1 MNPECDLKD
10 GPEKGIEPDS
20 ARGGEG
26 LIPVSLV
33 TGFLGSGKTTL
44 IRRILRDP
52 AMARTAVIVNEFG
65 EIALDHELI
74 ARSDDAVLTL
84 TTGCLCCA
92 VQNDLV
98 RTLASLLE
106 RRTIGSADYDRVL
119 IETSGLSDP
128 GPILQTMMTD
138 ETVFRFYRMTSV
150 ITVIDTVHGEDA
162 LDEHP
167 EALHQVAVADTLL
180 LSKTDLRSPSDRL
193 IGWLDSLN
201 PSAPRM
207 TTLQVDP
214 ARLFNN
220 PYAGASWDRLTVS
233 LNQGRHKDIE
243 TFGVLRED
251 ALPALVLSLLLQGIA
266 EHCGSRMLRLKG
278 LIAIKEMPGRPAVIH
293 GVKHVMSAP
302 DFLDCWP
309 NEDRRTRIVFIV
321 RGVPRHFVS
330 RLLDAIEEE
339 VLDAAA

>member
-1 MNPECDLKD
+1 MNPECNLQDC
-10 GPEKGIEPDS
+10 PEKGIEPDS

-44 IRRILRDP
+44 IYRILRDP
-52 AMARTAVIVNEFG
+52 ALARTAVIVNEFG

-92 VQNDLV
+92 VQNDLA
-98 RTLASLLE
+98 RTLATLLE
-106 RRTIGSADYDRVL
+106 RRASGSADYDRVL

-138 ETVFRFYRMTSV
+138 ESVVRFYRMTSV
-150 ITVIDTVHGEDA
+150 MTVIDTVHGEDA
-162 LDEHP
+162 LDNHP
-167 EALHQVAVADTLL
+167 EARHQVAVADTLL
-180 LSKTDLRSPSDRL
+180 ISKTDLRSPSDRL
-193 IGWLDSLN
+193 IGWLDSLS
-201 PSAPRM
+201 PAAPRM

-214 ARLFNN
+214 ARLFDS
-220 PYAGASWDRLTVS
+220 PYTGDAWDRPAVS
-233 LNQGRHKDIE
+233 PNRGRHQDIE
-243 TFGVLRED
+243 TFAVIRED
-251 ALPALVLSLLLQGIA
+251 ALPALVLTLLLQAIA

-293 GVKHVMSAP
+293 GVRHVMSAP
-302 DFLDCWP
+302 DFLDRWP
-309 NEDRRTRIVFIV
+309 NEDHRTRIVFIG
-321 RGVPRHFVS
+321 RGVPVHFVS

-339 VLDAAA
+339 LLDAAT